1 MHEAAH
7 RLTPKTL
14 RKAVQFSKQY
24 REHGGRIQKVNRDKI
39 VGDQHFAELQV
50 VFHPVAKQP
59 AGERSA
65 HPPRRNNAAL
75 SAAARRCELPRE
87 T

>member
-1 MHEAAH
+1 MHEAPH

-14 RKAVQFSKQY
+14 RQTVEFLKQY
-24 REHGGRIQKVNRDKI
+24 RKHGGGIEKVDGDKI